1 MRVLVTGGAG
11 FIGSNFIRHLISTHS
26 NIDVVNVDKLTYS
39 GNLENLADI
48 AQSPRLGFVRADIV
62 DSPAMVALLQRGF
75 DVIVNFA
82 AETHVDRSIEDA
94 APFLWTNVVGTQVLL
109 DAARRAKVPRF
120 VQISTDEVY
129 GSAPAG
135 QSFTEQ
141 TPLDPRSPYSAS
153 KASADLLVNAHVET
167 FGCNA
172 VVLRCTNNY
181 GPYQFPE
188 KLIPLM
194 IGNALEGKPLP
205 VYGDGLQERDWLYV
219 EDYCR
224 AIESVVLHAEVRGVL
239 NVSSGSPQTNISV
252 VKSILQ
258 ILGKPD
264 SLIQYVTDRPGHD
277 RRYALDSSVFRQE
290 LKWKPDISFADGIQK
305 TVAWYLNNSEW
316 LARARSGEYRGY
328 YERHYLRRHET
339 FAAPQNTF
347 R

>member
-26 NIDVVNVDKLTYS
+26 DIDVVNVDKLTYS

-48 AQSPRLGFVRADIV
+48 APSPSLGFVRADIA
-62 DSPAMVALLQRGF
+62 DSPAMAALLQREF

-109 DAARRAKVPRF
+109 EAARRANVPRF

-153 KASADLLVNAHVET
+153 KASADLLVNAYVET
-167 FGCNA
+167 FGSNA
-172 VVLRCTNNY
+172 VILRCTNNY

-224 AIESVVLHAEVRGVL
+224 AIERVVLHTEVRGVL

-252 VKSILQ
+252 VKAILQ

-264 SLIQYVTDRPGHD
+264 SLIQHVTDRLGHD
-277 RRYALDSSVFRQE
+277 RRYALESSKFRKE
-290 LKWKPDISFADGIQK
+290 LKWKPDVSFADGIQK
-305 TVAWYLNNSEW
+305 TVAWYLNSSEW

-339 FAAPQNTF
+339 FAAPAG
-347 R
+347 RV